1 MASKPSGILILVIL
15 QLISALWY
23 VAVGGLAV
31 VAAAGAGIFG
41 IFFAFAGLIFLI
53 VGIIG
58 IILAW
63 GLWNF
68 KGWAWLWALIANF
81 LALLG
86 GLLDIANMTSWVGL
100 ALSAI
105 IVIYLLMPS
114 TKAHY
119 R

>member
-15 QLISALWY
+15 QLLSALWY
-23 VAVGGLAV
+23 VAIGGIA
-31 VAAAGAGIFG
+31 VAAAAATGIFG
-41 IFFAFAGLIFLI
+41 IIFAFAGLIFLI

-68 KGWAWLWALIANF
+68 KGWAWLWSLIANL

-86 GLLDIANMTSWVGL
+86 GLMDLTAVTNWVGL